1 MKKIFVLSTLVFA
14 FGLLAGCGQQNIPTE
29 LVDVPF
35 ESTTGDVQ
43 EDILVEW
50 ADQTLWVELMWT
62 IILEVDEEASVL
74 NWSAKRVLYGYV
86 GEVLFKDGSLTLEDG
101 VPTQGSFVLDM
112 TNFTLDGPDRARE
125 AISADMFEVAMY
137 PESTLVIR
145 SAKPMADDSHT
156 FTMTADLTIKDVTN
170 EINFVAVFTPDRRNA
185 TADFSIDRTRR
196 GLVYQSTSVF
206 SNLGDKA
213 INDIIEF
220 TVDLVLE

>member
-170 EINFVAVFTPDRRNA
+170 EINFVAVFTPDCRNA

>member
-1 MKKIFVLSTLVFA
+1 
-14 FGLLAGCGQQNIPTE
+14 
-29 LVDVPF
+29 
-35 ESTTGDVQ
+35 
-43 EDILVEW
+43 
-50 ADQTLWVELMWT
+50 
-62 IILEVDEEASVL
+62 
-74 NWSAKRVLYGYV
+74 
-86 GEVLFKDGSLTLEDG
+86 
-101 VPTQGSFVLDM
+101 
-112 TNFTLDGPDRARE
+112 
-125 AISADMFEVAMY
+125 MFEVAMY